1 MSKPFSVDPYHD
13 PTHNL
18 VVTHTKKSGKILTL
32 INCLSCGKLVRIG
45 AEGETPWTNTN
56 EYGGIRAK
64 DWFCSR
70 PCFQKFQLLN
80 SGYLN
85 GPHLLDPRKVFK
97 AVNQR
102 ILAHDITGLMPIL
115 ERDVTGGASIHE
127 RKKDVR
133 DKPPKDEIERR
144 MRRRT

>member
-1 MSKPFSVDPYHD
+1 MSKPFSTEPYHD

-18 VVTHTKKSGKILTL
+18 VQTVTKKSGKILTL

-45 AEGETPWTNTN
+45 EEGESPWTNAN
-56 EYGGIRAK
+56 EQGGIRAK

-85 GPHLLDPRKVFK
+85 GPHLLNPRRVFK
-97 AVNQR
+97 AESQR
-102 ILAHDITGLMPIL
+102 MLAHDIYGLMPIL
-115 ERDVTGGASIHE
+115 ERDFTGGATIHE
-127 RKKDVR
+127 RRKDAK
-133 DKPPKDEIERR
+133 DKPPRDEIERR
-144 MRRRT
+144 MRKRT

>member
-18 VVTHTKKSGKILTL
+18 VTTVTKPSGKKLTL

-45 AEGETPWTNTN
+45 EEGESPWTQAN

-85 GPHLLDPRKVFK
+85 GPHLLNPRRVFN
-97 AVNQR
+97 AGNQR
-102 ILAHDITGLMPIL
+102 TLAHDIGGLMPIL
-115 ERDVTGGASIHE
+115 EREVTGGASIHE
-127 RKKDVR
+127 RRKDAG
-133 DKPPKDEIERR
+133 DKPPRDEIERR
-144 MRRRT
+144 MRKRT